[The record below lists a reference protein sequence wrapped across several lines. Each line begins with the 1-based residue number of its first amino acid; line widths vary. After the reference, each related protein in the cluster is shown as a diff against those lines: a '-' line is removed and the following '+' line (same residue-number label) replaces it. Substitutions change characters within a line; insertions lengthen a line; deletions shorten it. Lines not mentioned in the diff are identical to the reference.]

1 MRNKSGNIEAMEK
14 GITNVF
20 AEFYKDLY
28 SKKNDEIETTSRIA
42 KQDLKTLVL
51 TMILKTVRARQ
62 THPRTN
68 QKRTD
73 DCNRLS
79 QKSGISDS
87 KETKQKSSKEL
98 TKKQ

>member
-1 MRNKSGNIEAMEK
+1 MRK

-20 AEFYKDLY
+20 ADFYKDLY
-28 SKKNDEIETTSRIA
+28 SKKNDEIKTTSRTA
-42 KQDLKTLVL
+42 KQDLKTLATIL
-51 TMILKTVRARQ
+51 TMILKTVRARH

-87 KETKQKSSKEL
+87 KGSM
-98 TKKQ
+98 

>member
-1 MRNKSGNIEAMEK
+1 MRK

-20 AEFYKDLY
+20 AEYYKDLY
-28 SKKNDEIETTSRIA
+28 SKKNNEIKTTNRTA
-42 KQDLKTLVL
+42 NQDLKTLVTIL
-51 TMILKTVRARQ
+51 TMLLKTERARQ
-62 THPRTN
+62 THPRTH
-68 QKRTD
+68 QAKTD

-87 KETKQKSSKEL
+87 KGSMQKSLKEL